1 MLMDLTTESILVV
14 LLVGIVAGW
23 LAGQVVFGTGLGL
36 LADLAAGIAGSFV
49 ASWLFPRLGIHFGTG
64 IVWAI
69 IDSAIGA
76 VVLLA
81 AISLIRRVARG

>member
-1 MLMDLTTESILVV
+1 MHFSTESILVI
-14 LLVGIVAGW
+14 LAVGIVAGW

-36 LADLAAGIAGSFV
+36 LADLVVGIAGSFV
-49 ASWLFPRLGIHFGTG
+49 AGVVFPRLGLSLGSG

-76 VVLLA
+76 VILLVVV
-81 AISLIRRVARG
+81 SLIRRIARG

>member
-1 MLMDLTTESILVV
+1 MDLTTQSILIILV
-14 LLVGIVAGW
+14 VGIVAGW

-49 ASWLFPRLGIHFGTG
+49 ASWLFPRIGLHFGTG
-64 IVWAI
+64 IFWAI

-76 VVLLA
+76 VVLLV